1 MSAAQGSM
9 PGAIRGA
16 IPAPMPASPLLEV
29 RGLRRRIGERSL
41 FDIDALAFPRA
52 TAVVLTGVNGAG
64 KTTLLRMVA
73 GLERAPGATVHWR
86 GEDGGERRAPLDPL
100 PPQLR
105 RRIAYM
111 HQHPYLFRTSV
122 RENIAYGLKG
132 RGLSGSDI
140 EKRIDTA
147 LDWAG
152 IVHVQDTA
160 PDRLSGGEIQRVALA
175 RAKVL
180 EPDLLLLDEPTSSL
194 DGHAREQ
201 VIALVQQ
208 LAEEGRT
215 VVMICHDRDLI
226 NLPGVV
232 RWKLSE
238 GRLDTHHR

>member
-1 MSAAQGSM
+1 MTAANTSA
-9 PGAIRGA
+9 
-16 IPAPMPASPLLEV
+16 LLEV
-29 RGLRRRIGERSL
+29 HGLRRRIGERSL

-73 GLERAPGATVHWR
+73 GLERAPGASVRWT
-86 GEDGGERRAPLDPL
+86 GEDGAPRSAALDPF
-100 PPQLR
+100 PTELR

-122 RENIAYGLKG
+122 RANIAYGLKG
-132 RGLSGSDI
+132 RGLGAHDI
-140 EKRIDTA
+140 ERRVAAA

-152 IVHVQDTA
+152 IGHVQDTA

-232 RWKLSE
+232 RWKLTD

>member
-1 MSAAQGSM
+1 MNAPESD
-9 PGAIRGA
+9 RNR
-16 IPAPMPASPLLEV
+16 PAGDALAPPLLVV
-29 RGLRRRIGERSL
+29 RGLRRRIGARAL

-64 KTTLLRMVA
+64 KTTLLRMIA
-73 GLERAPGATVHWR
+73 GLERAPGATVDWT
-86 GEDGGERRAPLDPL
+86 GTDGRPCSASLDPL
-100 PPQLR
+100 PLALR
-105 RRIAYM
+105 QRIAYM

-122 RENIAYGLKG
+122 RENIAYGLHA
-132 RGLSGSDI
+132 RGLPADEVARRVGA
-140 EKRIDTA
+140 A
-147 LDWAG
+147 LGWAG
-152 IVHVQDTA
+152 ITHVQDTA

-180 EPDLLLLDEPTSSL
+180 EPDLLLLDEPTSNL

-201 VIALVQQ
+201 VIALVRE
-208 LAEEGRT
+208 LAAEGRT

-232 RWKLSE
+232 RWKLTD